1 MTQFMLYTLEPDS
14 VKLTLP
20 TDYTFP
26 LPDPPKRANSL
37 I

>member
-1 MTQFMLYTLEPDS
+1 MTQFMLYTVGVDS